1 MLSLVNELELF
12 QKAGRGWAFINHRP
26 AEWPCSP
33 LTMENVDN
41 PKTGLCQIIEGMDEA
56 GSLSFSLVAPNTSYS
71 LQEVAVKIIKSRICR
86 QQYQYLFLKDQK
98 KFIGKDMLCASWKW
112 GVESCQ
118 VRSVWPGAGRGLQGS
133 RLPFNLAQGD
143 HIKPP
148 FPGHPL
154 G

>member
-71 LQEVAVKIIKSRICR
+71 LQEVAVKIVKSRICR

-118 VRSVWPGAGRGLQGS
+118 VRSV
-133 RLPFNLAQGD
+133 
-143 HIKPP
+143 
-148 FPGHPL
+148 
-154 G
+154 

>member
-1 MLSLVNELELF
+1 
-12 QKAGRGWAFINHRP
+12 
-26 AEWPCSP
+26 
-33 LTMENVDN
+33 MENVDN

-71 LQEVAVKIIKSRICR
+71 LQEVAVKIVKSRICR

-148 FPGHPL
+148 FPRHPL